1 MAPAKDQTGHNA
13 NHRRKDKII
22 PPKRQTEQNRR
33 QNPNHYLEKKQSVKH
48 WSGNS
53 IVYGFDADG
62 LLTTPSAFFFGILL
76 RITKTGTDKI
86 GD

>member
-1 MAPAKDQTGHNA
+1 MTPKQRKFCDESNVCVTRRAGIDFHSHS
-13 NHRRKDKII
+13 NHFA
-22 PPKRQTEQNRR
+22 
-33 QNPNHYLEKKQSVKH
+33 YLEKKQSVKH